1 MDKRLIIEKILARLD
16 EEQKA
21 SLEAAKA
28 AQAAATDPQNKAE
41 NKYDTRGLEASY
53 LARGQ
58 ALQIAEI
65 DFARQQYGAFTP
77 RDFAAGEPVGLGALV
92 TIEDGSGSSETYF
105 YGPAAGGAELEV
117 NGAEVIV
124 VTAKSPLAQ
133 ALLGRRAGDTLP
145 GGRRIVAVA

>member
-1 MDKRLIIEKILARLD
+1 MDKRLIIAKILDRLD
-16 EEQKA
+16 DDQKA
-21 SLEAAKA
+21 GLEAAKA

-65 DFARQQYGAFTP
+65 EFARQQYGAFSP
-77 RDFAAGEPVGLGALV
+77 RDFAAGDPVGLGALV
-92 TIEDGSGSSETYF
+92 TVEDRGGRETYF
-105 YGPAAGGAELEV
+105 YGPAAGGAEIDV
-117 NGAEVIV
+117 DGAEVIV
-124 VTAKSPLAQ
+124 VTARSPLAL

>member
-1 MDKRLIIEKILARLD
+1 MDKRLIIGKILARLD
-16 EEQKA
+16 EEQNA
-21 SLEAAKA
+21 CLEAAKA

-92 TIEDGSGSSETYF
+92 TVEERAGRETYF
-105 YGPAAGGAELEV
+105 YGPAAGGAEVDV

-133 ALLGRRAGDTLP
+133 ALLGRRVGDTLP